1 MQGTNNHKLTIV
13 ILLIRNQLTS
23 KVSKAYHPGTAKVDT
38 CSPPAAQESTEVLLN
53 QACSKL
59 QTVSQ
64 WYVCRRLIGQC
75 ILLSMLIQG
84 IELLPMA
91 SHIGNHFSIHS
102 PPYVLFAC
110 PSSPVYHGESI
121 HLTLWIKVSQPE
133 YCSTMMELVNL
144 FRTESSTPDFGVQW
158 VNMNI
163 FNIRFVWSH
172 TQNRVHRIIWL
183 VELIYQF
190 HKFDKGL
197 SGGHQ
202 SSRWSSFWYC
212 YIYKNNEPNL

>member
-1 MQGTNNHKLTIV
+1 MLKTANRFSICLQEANWPLYSPFHVNS
-13 ILLIRNQLTS
+13 RD
-23 KVSKAYHPGTAKVDT
+23 GTATHAITYRKPFLNPQST
-38 CSPPAAQESTEVLLN
+38 LCSICSIES
-53 QACSKL
+53 
-59 QTVSQ
+59 
-64 WYVCRRLIGQC
+64 
-75 ILLSMLIQG
+75 
-84 IELLPMA
+84 
-91 SHIGNHFSIHS
+91 
-102 PPYVLFAC
+102 
-110 PSSPVYHGESI
+110 YHGESI

-133 YCSTMMELVNL
+133 YCSTSMFCTMMELVNL
-144 FRTESSTPDFGVQW
+144 SRTESSTPDFGVQW